1 MPQFLISFLGGVWAD
16 RYNKKALIIGA
27 DAGIAVITLAMWLC
41 LPYLGDEHL
50 MLPLLLVMSALRSV
64 GAGIQTPAVNAVLP
78 QLVAQEDLMRYNGIN
93 ATMQS
98 VVQFAAPAAAGAL
111 LSFSTL
117 RSVLLLMYSPQVSAS
132 VFFPLSLFRG
142 NHPRKRLPYLRI

>member
-1 MPQFLISFLGGVWAD
+1 
-16 RYNKKALIIGA
+16 
-27 DAGIAVITLAMWLC
+27 
-41 LPYLGDEHL
+41 

-117 RSVLLLMYSPQVSAS
+117 RSVLLIDVLTAGVGIGIFSFVAVPGQSPSEKASAFADMKLGS
-132 VFFPLSLFRG
+132 CPINF
-142 NHPRKRLPYLRI
+142 